1 MDHHEARRLLR
12 STLLNFNEVQQK
24 GADMFRHMG
33 SMKIIAGVLVA
44 LFFSVAEAQEKTT
57 AKGTPVL
64 WQAVPIAERDLYW
77 GPGGRE
83 MFPVMEGMLFVGRQ
97 TGGNNLKFRL
107 KEKSGR
113 EWVVKAA
120 DESQPEVAATRLLWA
135 IGYPTEVD
143 YIVPKVSVEKWGNFK
158 NVRFEARPD
167 GVKRGDRWS
176 WDDNPFKTS
185 NEFAG
190 LRIMMAMLNN
200 WDLKDENTIILQK
213 DGNLYYAISDL
224 GSSFGKLAKHSET
237 RAGRSVNEPA
247 DYAGSTF
254 IKSVDGQMIQFNYT
268 GARADLMRG
277 LNVAQGRWLA
287 DLLMQLSDKQIED
300 AFRAANYKPEEI
312 ATLASTFKA
321 RRAELDKAT
330 STAVVATN

>member
-1 MDHHEARRLLR
+1 MITNA
-12 STLLNFNEVQQK
+12 
-24 GADMFRHMG
+24 G
-33 SMKIIAGVLVA
+33 SRVILVTVA
-44 LFFSVAEAQEKTT
+44 LIALCVSASAQEKNTVT
-57 AKGTPVL
+57 GTPVL
-64 WQAVPIAERDLYW
+64 WEKVNIAERDLYW

-83 MFPVMEGMLFVGRQ
+83 LFPVMEGMTFVGRQ

-107 KEKSGR
+107 REKEGR
-113 EWVVKAA
+113 EWIVKAA

-143 YIVPKVSVEKWGNFK
+143 YIVPKVSIQKWGNYK

-185 NEFAG
+185 VEFAG

-200 WDLKDENTIILQK
+200 WDLKDENTIILEK
-213 DGNLYYAISDL
+213 DGKSYFAISDL

-237 RAGRSVNEPA
+237 RSGRSVNKPE

-254 IKSVDGQMIQFNYT
+254 IKSVDNQMIHFNYT
-268 GARADLMRG
+268 AARADLMRG
-277 LNVAQGRWLA
+277 LNIEHGRWLA
-287 DLLMQLSDKQIED
+287 DLLLQLSDKQIQD
-300 AFRAANYKPEEI
+300 AFRAANYEPEEI
-312 ATLASTFKA
+312 STLAASFKA
-321 RRAELDKAT
+321 RIAELDKAT
-330 STAVVATN
+330 RVAVAEN